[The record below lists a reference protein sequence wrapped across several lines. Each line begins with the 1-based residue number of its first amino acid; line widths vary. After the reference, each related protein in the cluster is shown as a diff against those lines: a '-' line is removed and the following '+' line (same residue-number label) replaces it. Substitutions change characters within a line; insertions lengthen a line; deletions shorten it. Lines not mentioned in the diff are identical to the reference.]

1 MFLHLW
7 VHLCWALCQ
16 SYFLFHL
23 SPNSGMS
30 PLQDSI
36 LWYACYGHR
45 DGMGAGTTLLSSQS
59 PPFSLKWLQLSSEQ
73 RNLSLV
79 ILCCSGGTWHSTG
92 SGSVDACQAG
102 GRNGQHGQSGGIGNN
117 VSQQRGPIPSPWP
130 CPEVAEMSRQVAVG
144 LRGSQWVAVSVPQ
157 LLHQV
162 AFAGHQVF
170 LPALSI
176 LHMSLA
182 SGRHHRFSPPT
193 SYSGSAPA
201 NGPGHLNWPPQSF
214 LPSGTVFRTS

>member
-7 VHLCWALCQ
+7 LHLGWALCQ
-16 SYFLFHL
+16 SHFLFHL

-30 PLQDSI
+30 LLQDSI
-36 LWYACYGHR
+36 LWYACYRHR

-59 PPFSLKWLQLSSEQ
+59 PPFSLKWLQLSTEQ
-73 RNLSLV
+73 CNLSLV
-79 ILCCSGGTWHSTG
+79 ILCCLGGTWHSTG
-92 SGSVDACQAG
+92 SGSRDLRMHVRQGAEMDSMASLVA
-102 GRNGQHGQSGGIGNN
+102 SETT
-117 VSQQRGPIPSPWP
+117 SLSSRGPSP
-130 CPEVAEMSRQVAVG
+130 CPEVAEMSCQVAVG
-144 LRGSQWVAVSVPQ
+144 LRGSQWVAVSIPR
-157 LLHQV
+157 LLHRV

-214 LPSGTVFRTS
+214 PPGGTVFRTS